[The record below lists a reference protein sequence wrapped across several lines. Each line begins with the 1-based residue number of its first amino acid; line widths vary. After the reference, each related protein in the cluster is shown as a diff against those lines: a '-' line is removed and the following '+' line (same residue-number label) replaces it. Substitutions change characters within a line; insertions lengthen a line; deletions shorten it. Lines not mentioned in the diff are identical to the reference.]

1 MLDALSSNLLL
12 IGAMICLVLIVALTL
27 YKPKPKDKK
36 EKIEKKEKELKE
48 LEIAEKTI
56 AKEEPETLD
65 FKEDTYEVPNKEE
78 PIIQEEVKP
87 EESIVKEEPEEVV
100 KPEEPLRKEEVNP
113 KYFEDDDTYVYE
125 KVDFN
130 KSDKKNDLDNIINQM
145 AEDSKN
151 PKTTDEFEDAQEKTA
166 IISYQELQK
175 AKEENRLHTYDDE
188 DEENSLQEEVNHYKD
203 ELLTIDPIK
212 KDDGEHHFKPSAI
225 ISPVSGKVD
234 ADLEYQK
241 IPNFKKDKIE
251 EKDTDNIIK
260 EEDYSQ
266 DEEFL
271 KSLIDFRNN
280 LN

>member
-36 EKIEKKEKELKE
+36 EKIDKKEKELKE
-48 LEIAEKTI
+48 LDIAEKTI

-65 FKEDTYEVPNKEE
+65 FKEETYEESKKEE

-87 EESIVKEEPEEVV
+87 EEPEEVI
-100 KPEEPLRKEEVNP
+100 KTEEPLHKEEVNP

-125 KVDFN
+125 KVDFD
-130 KSDKKNDLDNIINQM
+130 KSEKKNDLDNIINQM

-188 DEENSLQEEVNHYKD
+188 DEENSLQEEVNQYKD
-203 ELLTIDPIK
+203 ELLTVDPVK

-225 ISPVSGKVD
+225 ISPVSGRVD

>member
-27 YKPKPKDKK
+27 YKPKPRDKK

-48 LEIAEKTI
+48 LDIAEKTI
-56 AKEEPETLD
+56 TKEEPDTIG
-65 FKEDTYEVPNKEE
+65 FKEDTYQEPKIEEPEVAE
-78 PIIQEEVKP
+78 PIIEEETPV
-87 EESIVKEEPEEVV
+87 EVV
-100 KPEEPLRKEEVNP
+100 KPIEAKEPEPLPQEEVSP
-113 KYFEDDDTYVYE
+113 KPFVDENNYVYE
-125 KVDFN
+125 TLDFN
-130 KSDKKNDLDNIINQM
+130 NSEKKNDLDNIINKM

-203 ELLTIDPIK
+203 ELLTVDPVK

-225 ISPVSGKVD
+225 ISPVSGRVD
-234 ADLEYQK
+234 VDLEYQK